1 MIKVRSLLV
10 QNASYLILLAVT
22 LTIYFMFFSDIGQKP
37 DKTLKEDSGA
47 ASVREAE
54 QKIQARSQDE
64 EYWNTLLAEKPWLGY
79 AISTGTVLFFC
90 LISYGL
96 FLDVV
101 WAISLFRRRSI
112 IPQKAD
118 VSPGTPFSLG
128 DIFRVS
134 VLTLSISMVIGVAVN
149 LTDYVLGDFVND
161 NFIILL
167 HTALTDIMVVFFI
180 MYMAKTVYGTD
191 VRALGLHAKG
201 IWDDI
206 RLGLITYAAVLP
218 IFLLLLAALM
228 TLAYWLHYEPPPHP
242 LVEVLVEEEN
252 NPSLIVFSTVLACI
266 IGPIVEEI
274 FFRGFCYPVLKKR
287 WGTWMAAVVS
297 SAVFAAVHN
306 SGFAFVPV
314 FSLGMALAYVYDR
327 RGSLVSSCALHI
339 THNSLFLAYFFLMK
353 SLFLVN

>member
-1 MIKVRSLLV
+1 VINVRPFLV
-10 QNASYLILLAVT
+10 RNARYLILLAIT
-22 LTIYFMFFSDIGQKP
+22 LAIYFMFFSDIGKKP
-37 DKTLKEDSGA
+37 DKELKEDTGVI
-47 ASVREAE
+47 SVREAE
-54 QKIQARSQDE
+54 QKIQARAQDE

-79 AISTGTVLFFC
+79 AISIGTVLFFC
-90 LISYGL
+90 LLSYGL

-101 WAISLFRRRSI
+101 WSISLFRKRNI
-112 IPQKAD
+112 IPKKAGI
-118 VSPGTPFSLG
+118 SPSTPFSLG

-134 VLTLSISMVIGVAVN
+134 VLILSISMVIGVAVN
-149 LTDYVLGDFVND
+149 LTDYVIGDFIND

-167 HTALTDIMVVFFI
+167 HTALTDIMVVFCV

-191 VRALGLHAKG
+191 LRALGLYTKG

-206 RLGLITYAAVLP
+206 RLGLATYAAVLP

-228 TLAYWLHYEPPPHP
+228 ALAYWLHYEPPPHP
-242 LVEVLVEEEN
+242 LIEVLVEEEN
-252 NPSLIVFSTVLACI
+252 HPLFIVFSTILACV

-274 FFRGFCYPVLKKR
+274 FFRGFCYPILKKR
-287 WGTWMAAVVS
+287 WGTWMAMIVS
-297 SAVFAAVHN
+297 SAVFAVVHN

-339 THNSLFLAYFFLMK
+339 THNSLFLAYFFLMRN
-353 SLFLVN
+353 LFLAD